1 MPGGGTAL
9 LYASMCLD
17 GMKMENF
24 DQEVGV
30 KIVRNAIRV
39 PCQTIADNSGME
51 GVYRGGERGGRGD
64 DEVFGYPG
72 EEGGKRL

>member
-1 MPGGGTAL
+1 VCVYDCVVDAGIVPGGGTAL

-39 PCQTIADNSGME
+39 PCQTIADNAGME
-51 GVYRGGERGGRGD
+51 GVYHGRW
-64 DEVFGYPG
+64 
-72 EEGGKRL
+72 